1 MHLERVIVIKVAQ
14 LVLTHPVLLLF
25 QAPSLEDSVD
35 YHFVAFVEKDGVL
48 YDLDGRKPGPL
59 NCGSTTK
66 ETFLKVCILFN
77 IFQQMPKR
85 FVFTRF
91 FKHHR
96 HNMYIQFSSF
106 SVVDQ

>member
-1 MHLERVIVIKVAQ
+1 MRLESVIVIKVAQ
-14 LVLTHPVLLLF
+14 FALTHPVLLFF

-66 ETFLKVCILFN
+66 ESFLKVCILFN

-91 FKHHR
+91 F
-96 HNMYIQFSSF
+96 
-106 SVVDQ
+106 